1 MSESKVL
8 GVVILYCRNHSLYEL
23 QKYHQISIGQS
34 RRNNSDKI
42 TLIFK
47 FLMTGVQARDWGLQ
61 PPWLGQSH
69 YFLGK
74 SKIFRTEASSQ
85 NWKNIFLYLLNE
97 KNGIHKATRIRD
109 FY

>member
-61 PPWLGQSH
+61 PP
-69 YFLGK
+69 
-74 SKIFRTEASSQ
+74 
-85 NWKNIFLYLLNE
+85 
-97 KNGIHKATRIRD
+97 
-109 FY
+109 